1 MKNPDGAG
9 PGCML
14 YPLKPCDTEPLIDVK
29 DITLRNVRSYGNL
42 LPPGIVRC
50 HESNKCTD
58 IVFENVHASGWW
70 RLFGLN
76 YITENVEGTVTK
88 SRPTPAF
95 TNADDNS
102 VFYEG
107 DSFNNEFEIED
118 GFGLMSKVEL
128 LSKIQEWIRREVKM
142 SEVESNHGEMKTA
155 FEAIVEKFGNA
166 YKFITN

>member
-1 MKNPDGAG
+1 MKNPDGVG

-95 TNADDNS
+95 NNAEDNS

-107 DSFNNEFEIED
+107 DSFNNEFEEEE
-118 GFGLMSKVEL
+118 GMGKVEI
-128 LSKIQEWIRREVKM
+128 LSKIQEFIRRGVKV
-142 SEVESNHGEMKTA
+142 SEFESNHGVIKKA
-155 FEAIVEKFGNA
+155 FKAIVEEFRTA